1 MPASF
6 WAPYAATFTIGVLIG
21 ILLTV
26 IVYGVVRGAPQRQA
40 RRNERQRER
49 RMKEAARKPLP
60 QLWNPGPART
70 AQGTQSRHPRT
81 GSINDYLEGSR
92 DRPDFNPAP
101 GPRDW

>member
-6 WAPYAATFTIGVLIG
+6 WAPYAATLIIGLLIGV
-21 ILLTV
+21 LLTV
-26 IVYGVVRGAPQRQA
+26 IVYGVVRGAPQRRA
-40 RRNERQRER
+40 RRAERERER
-49 RMKEAARKPLP
+49 RMKQWAKTPLP

-70 AQGTQSRHPRT
+70 AEGTQSRHART
-81 GSINDYLEGSR
+81 GSINYYLDGPR